1 MFGRVSSPHF
11 VSRRPGRL
19 NNSGH
24 IRTRN
29 NVSLKSGVLGGGQCI
44 RTKASA
50 PWTRL
55 RRASL
60 PLLIKPLLL
69 PFPTV
74 FTGVVYKALPNHIHH
89 VNPYTSDHHN
99 TIHRN
104 PVDIFQ
110 FKAAA
115 SGVG

>member
-44 RTKASA
+44 RTKESS
-50 PWTRL
+50 TKH
-55 RRASL
+55 SQT
-60 PLLIKPLLL
+60 I
-69 PFPTV
+69 FTTSIPT
-74 FTGVVYKALPNHIHH
+74 PR
-89 VNPYTSDHHN
+89 
-99 TIHRN
+99 TITIRSIGTLWIYFN
-104 PVDIFQ
+104 SKQQQAGWDDDYIPGD
-110 FKAAA
+110 KTKA
-115 SGVG
+115 SGAMMIRAVSVVSRTS